1 MVNVNDLTINGL
13 LAISPITVVGS
24 TGQSYSRRIIA
35 EDDNGTTLSFDSNS
49 GFQMAVI
56 NPSGINEVVA
66 AGRWTIAQ
74 NGRSSGLDEDI
85 LWFAGVDPYSYSSG
99 SPSNVPLPNAA
110 LAVEN
115 WNAYSAGEETGPV
128 QDYESDVAEQ
138 FREDIEDVP
147 PPTESDAQ
155 RQKRLEE
162 ERRARQQE
170 DYERRQREAEER
182 AEQERQEQEDLQSQ
196 TTDWE
201 IVDFVLIDV
210 DAPEEIT
217 GGFSF
222 DNVFMFE
229 NGDFVSQ
236 FQVSLVSRQRYQPSE
251 RALSTEYGIYLGN
264 SENPFQKLSN
274 QNFDYDTVNT
284 KYQQIITEVQ
294 EKATEFNNREGSTQ
308 TEVTYEWRF
317 KEMPITIQE
326 AFLENYDILKDRSW
340 SGGERPDTVIFQ
352 NGGRVVKLVDK
363 DASTEL
369 SAYFRYRVNAGV
381 RIEVI
386 FETEAL
392 TRFLAIDDSKP
403 DGVTREA
410 RQFRFTQY
418 GGDKLEVD
426 IDNEYDDSRPFLIQ
440 VKGKDWY
447 SAEEFDDEVYISF
460 SKVEVMEWKSY
471 TKSTVLDY
479 QGNVISE
486 EVEEDEFWQRYD
498 TAPQEALDAIPA
510 DEEFNAAR
518 KEDSPI
524 GAGAPIVEAET
535 DLDDFVTDTGRDAA
549 ETLDNIGESISNNW
563 RTWLIV
569 GGVVVIG
576 TLALLVYVNARA
588 RK

>member
-85 LWFAGVDPYSYSSG
+85 LWFAGVDPYSYASG

-128 QDYESDVAEQ
+128 EDYESEVGQALRD
-138 FREDIEDVP
+138 EDRK
-147 PPTESDAQ
+147 DAQ
-155 RQKRLEE
+155 QT
-162 ERRARQQE
+162 
-170 DYERRQREAEER
+170 DYERRQEEAERR
-182 AEQERQEQEDLQSQ
+182 AEEERQREQELQSQ

-210 DAPEEIT
+210 DAPEEVT

-236 FQVSLVSRQRYQPSE
+236 FQVSLVSRQRYLPTE

-264 SENPFQKLSN
+264 SQNPFQKLSN

-340 SGGERPDTVIFQ
+340 SGGVRPDTVIFQ

-363 DASTEL
+363 DFSTEL

-426 IDNEYDDSRPFLIQ
+426 IDNEYDNSRPFLIQ
-440 VKGKDWY
+440 VKGKNWY

-549 ETLDNIGESISNNW
+549 ETLDDIGESISNNW

>member
-1 MVNVNDLTINGL
+1 MVTVNDLTKNAL
-13 LAISPITVVGS
+13 LAITPIDVVS
-24 TGQSYSRRIIA
+24 TTGQTYSRRIIA
-35 EDDNGTTLSFDSNS
+35 EDNNGTTLSFDIGS
-49 GFQMAVI
+49 GFQMAVV

-66 AGRWTIAQ
+66 AGRWTISQ
-74 NGRSSGLDEDI
+74 NGRSSGLDSDV
-85 LWFAGVDPYSYSSG
+85 LWFAGVDPYSYASG
-99 SPSNVPLPNAA
+99 TPSDVPLPNAA

-128 QDYESDVAEQ
+128 EDYQAGVGQALRDDMKD
-138 FREDIEDVP
+138 RDDVP
-147 PPTESDAQ
+147 PPTENDAQ

-162 ERRARQQE
+162 ERRARQQA

-182 AEQERQEQEDLQSQ
+182 AEEEQRNLQSQ
-196 TTDWE
+196 ITEWE
-201 IVDFVLIDV
+201 IVESTNLDV
-210 DAPEEIT
+210 NAPSDEK
-217 GGFSF
+217 GGFSY
-222 DNVFMFE
+222 DNIFMFV
-229 NGDFVSQ
+229 NGEFVSQ
-236 FQVSLVSRQRYQPSE
+236 FQISFVSRQRIVGVIGNQQID
-251 RALSTEYGIYLGN
+251 TEYGTYLGN
-264 SENPFQKLSN
+264 VENPFQKLVDR
-274 QNFDYDTVNT
+274 NFDYNT
-284 KYQQIITEVQ
+284 AYNFYQQEITRVQ
-294 EKATEFNNREGSTQ
+294 EAIGDFDAREGSTQ
-308 TEVTYEWRF
+308 TKVEYEWRF

-340 SGGERPDTVIFQ
+340 SGNERPDTIIFQ

-418 GGDKLEVD
+418 GGDKLEID

-460 SKVEVMEWKSY
+460 SKVEVMEWKAKTV
-471 TKSTVLDY
+471 TKVLDY
-479 QGNVISE
+479 QGEIISE
-486 EVEEDEFWQRYD
+486 ETQEDEWKRYD

-524 GAGAPIVEAET
+524 GAGAPIVEAEV
-535 DLDDFVTDTGRDAA
+535 DLDDFFVKAARDAK
-549 ETLDNIGESISNNW
+549 ENLPEPPNW
-563 RTWLIV
+563 KMLLIV
-569 GGVVVIG
+569 GGVVIVG
-576 TLALLVYVNARA
+576 TLALLVFINARA
-588 RK
+588 RR